1 MGRRN
6 SVLEVRDLHVYY
18 GGIHAL
24 QGISLSVPDG
34 SVVTLLGANGAG
46 KTTTLRTIL
55 GLVRPTQGEITFDGT
70 SLLGKRPHQIVQLG
84 IAMAPEGRRIFP
96 DLSVWENLLMGAY
109 SRTDSEGIKRDLAWV
124 LELFPRLAERKKQAG
139 GTLSGGEQQMLAV
152 ARALMAHPKLLLLD
166 EPSLGLAPVLITEL
180 YRAFGQIH
188 EEGRTILLVEQNAR
202 AALSIAEYGYVLET
216 GRIVAHG
223 PKEELV
229 SSELVK
235 KAYLGID

>member
-1 MGRRN
+1 M
-6 SVLEVRDLHVYY
+6 LEVRDLHVYY

-55 GLVRPTQGEITFDGT
+55 GLVRPTQGEITFDGA

>member
-1 MGRRN
+1 
-6 SVLEVRDLHVYY
+6 VLEVRDLHVYY

-84 IAMAPEGRRIFP
+84 VAMAPEGRRIFP

-109 SRTDSEGIKRDLAWV
+109 ARTDPEGIQRDLAWV
-124 LELFPRLAERKKQAG
+124 LELFPRLAERKGQAG

-152 ARALMAHPKLLLLD
+152 ARALMAHPKLLLFD

>member
-1 MGRRN
+1 
-6 SVLEVRDLHVYY
+6 VLEVRDLHVYY

-84 IAMAPEGRRIFP
+84 VAMAPEGRRIFP

-124 LELFPRLAERKKQAG
+124 LELFPRLAERKGQAG

-235 KAYLGID
+235 KAYLGIS

>member
-1 MGRRN
+1 M
-6 SVLEVRDLHVYY
+6 LEISELHVHY

-24 QGISLSVPDG
+24 QGISVSVPEG

-46 KTTTLRTIL
+46 KTTTLRAIL
-55 GLVRPTQGEITFDGT
+55 GLVRPTGGAITLAGVP
-70 SLLGKRPHQIVQLG
+70 LVGKRPHRIVQLG
-84 IAMAPEGRRIFP
+84 VAMAPEGRRIFP
-96 DLSVWENLLMGAY
+96 DLSVWDNLLMGAY
-109 SRTDSEGIKRDLAWV
+109 ARTDRDGIKRDLAWV
-124 LELFPRLAERKKQAG
+124 LELFPRLEERKRQPG

-152 ARALMAHPKLLLLD
+152 ARALMAHPRLLLLD

-180 YRAFGQIH
+180 YRAFQQIH
-188 EEGRTILLVEQNAR
+188 GEGRTILLVEQNAR

-223 PKEELV
+223 PKEELS

-235 KAYLGID
+235 RAYLGIS

>member
-1 MGRRN
+1 
-6 SVLEVRDLHVYY
+6 VLEISELHVHY

-24 QGISLSVPDG
+24 QGISVSVPEG

-46 KTTTLRTIL
+46 KTTTLRAIL
-55 GLVRPTQGEITFDGT
+55 GLVRPTGGAITLAGVP
-70 SLLGKRPHQIVQLG
+70 LVGKRPHRIVQLG
-84 IAMAPEGRRIFP
+84 VAMAPEGRRIFP
-96 DLSVWENLLMGAY
+96 DLSVWDNLLMGAY
-109 SRTDSEGIKRDLAWV
+109 ARTDRDGIKRDLAWV
-124 LELFPRLAERKKQAG
+124 LELFPRLEERKRQPG

-152 ARALMAHPKLLLLD
+152 ARALMAHPRLLLLD

-180 YRAFGQIH
+180 YRAFQQIH
-188 EEGRTILLVEQNAR
+188 GEGRTILLVEQNAR

-223 PKEELV
+223 PKEELS

-235 KAYLGID
+235 RAYLGIS

>member
-1 MGRRN
+1 M
-6 SVLEVRDLHVYY
+6 LEVRDLHVYY

-124 LELFPRLAERKKQAG
+124 LELFPRLAERKGQAG

-188 EEGRTILLVEQNAR
+188 EEGRTVLLVEQNAR

-235 KAYLGID
+235 KAYLGIS

>member
-1 MGRRN
+1 M
-6 SVLEVRDLHVYY
+6 LEVRDLHVYY

-188 EEGRTILLVEQNAR
+188 EEGRTVLLVEQNAR

>member
-1 MGRRN
+1 
-6 SVLEVRDLHVYY
+6 VLEVRDLHVYY

-55 GLVRPTQGEITFDGT
+55 GLVRPTQGEITFDGA

-188 EEGRTILLVEQNAR
+188 EEGRTVLLVEQNAR